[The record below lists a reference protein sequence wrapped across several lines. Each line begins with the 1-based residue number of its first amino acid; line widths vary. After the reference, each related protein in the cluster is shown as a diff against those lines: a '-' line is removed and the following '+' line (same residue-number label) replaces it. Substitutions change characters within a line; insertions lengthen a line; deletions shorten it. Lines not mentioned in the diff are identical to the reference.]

1 MARGQVKSIINILT
15 KRPSLESEFAVE
27 TSIANLYKF
36 EDIDELRQIAIQLAR
51 ANHKQSQFIANAL
64 EIMCNQQD
72 MIHYLQK
79 KKKIKKKA
87 PLMKRLKYILFGKD

>member
-27 TSIANLYKF
+27 SSIAELNKI
-36 EDIDELRQIAIQLAR
+36 EDINELRELASVLAR

-72 MIHYLQK
+72 MIHYLQRK
-79 KKKIKKKA
+79 KPKKKA
-87 PLMKRLKYILFGKD
+87 PLMKRLSYIFFGKD

>member
-36 EDIDELRQIAIQLAR
+36 EDIDELREIAIQLAR

-72 MIHYLQK
+72 NIIYLER
-79 KKKIKKKA
+79 KIDKKKA
-87 PLMKRLKYILFGKD
+87 PLIKRLKYFVW

>member
-1 MARGQVKSIINILT
+1 MKSIINILT
-15 KRPSLESEFAVE
+15 RRPTLESEFAVE
-27 TSIANLYKF
+27 SSIAELSRIDN
-36 EDIDELRQIAIQLAR
+36 IDELRELASQLAR

-72 MIHYLQK
+72 NINYLER
-79 KKKIKKKA
+79 KIAKKKA

>member
-72 MIHYLQK
+72 NIIYLERKIDK
-79 KKKIKKKA
+79 KKSASNEA
-87 PLMKRLKYILFGKD
+87 P

>member
-51 ANHKQSQFIANAL
+51 ANHKQSHFIANAL

-72 MIHYLQK
+72 MINYFERRK
-79 KKKIKKKA
+79 TKKKA

>member
-36 EDIDELRQIAIQLAR
+36 EDIDELREIAVQLAR
-51 ANHKQSQFIANAL
+51 ANHKQSQFIATPL
-64 EIMCNQQD
+64 IKFYQQGRT
-72 MIHYLQK
+72 
-79 KKKIKKKA
+79 
-87 PLMKRLKYILFGKD
+87 P

>member
-27 TSIANLYKF
+27 TSISNLYKF
-36 EDIDELRQIAIQLAR
+36 EDIDELREIAIQLAR

-72 MIHYLQK
+72 NINYLERKIAK
-79 KKKIKKKA
+79 KK
-87 PLMKRLKYILFGKD
+87 RL

>member
-1 MARGQVKSIINILT
+1 MKSIINILT

-36 EDIDELRQIAIQLAR
+36 EDINELREVAFLVEYTLFQV
-51 ANHKQSQFIANAL
+51 HKQSHFIANAL
-64 EIMCNQQD
+64 EIMCTQQE
-72 MIHYLQK
+72 MLNFQETRK
-79 KKKIKKKA
+79 KAKKKA

>member
-1 MARGQVKSIINILT
+1 MKNIINILT

-27 TSIANLYKF
+27 ICIANLYKF
-36 EDIDELRQIAIQLAR
+36 ENIDELREIALQLAR

-72 MIHYLQK
+72 NIIYLER
-79 KKKIKKKA
+79 KIDKKKA

>member
-1 MARGQVKSIINILT
+1 MARSQVKSIINILT

-27 TSIANLYKF
+27 TSISNLYKF

-51 ANHKQSQFIANAL
+51 ANHKQSHFIANAL
-64 EIMCNQQD
+64 EIMCTQQEVLNF
-72 MIHYLQK
+72 HQTRRK
-79 KKKIKKKA
+79 VKKKA

>member
-36 EDIDELRQIAIQLAR
+36 EDINELREIAIQLAR
-51 ANHKQSQFIANAL
+51 ANHKQSHFIANAL
-64 EIMCNQQD
+64 EIMCTQQE
-72 MIHYLQK
+72 MLNFK
-79 KKKIKKKA
+79 NSRRFVKKKA
-87 PLMKRLKYILFGKD
+87 PLMKRLKYILFSKD

>member
-1 MARGQVKSIINILT
+1 MKSIINILT

-36 EDIDELRQIAIQLAR
+36 EDIDELRQIAIELAR

-72 MIHYLQK
+72 IINYFERRK
-79 KKKIKKKA
+79 TKKKA

>member
-36 EDIDELRQIAIQLAR
+36 EDIDELREIAIQLAR

-72 MIHYLQK
+72 NIN
-79 KKKIKKKA
+79 
-87 PLMKRLKYILFGKD
+87 

>member
-1 MARGQVKSIINILT
+1 MARQEVKSIINILT

-36 EDIDELRQIAIQLAR
+36 EDIDELREIAIQLAR
-51 ANHKQSQFIANAL
+51 ANHKQSHFIANAL
-64 EIMCNQQD
+64 EIMCTQQEC
-72 MIHYLQK
+72 IQFYEK
-79 KKKIKKKA
+79 KLKKKA

>member
-36 EDIDELRQIAIQLAR
+36 EDIDELRQIAIELAR
-51 ANHKQSQFIANAL
+51 ANHKQSHFIANAL
-64 EIMCNQQD
+64 EIMCTQQE
-72 MIHYLQK
+72 MLNFK
-79 KKKIKKKA
+79 NSRRFVKKKA

>member
-1 MARGQVKSIINILT
+1 MKNIINILT

-36 EDIDELRQIAIQLAR
+36 KDIDELKEIAVQLAR

-72 MIHYLQK
+72 NIIYLEK
-79 KKKIKKKA
+79 RIKKA
-87 PLMKRLKYILFGKD
+87 PLMKRLNYIFFGKD

>member
-36 EDIDELRQIAIQLAR
+36 ENIDELREIAIQLAR

-72 MIHYLQK
+72 NIIYLER
-79 KKKIKKKA
+79 KIDKKKA
-87 PLMKRLKYILFGKD
+87 PLMKRLNYILFGKD

>member
-36 EDIDELRQIAIQLAR
+36 EDIDELREIAIQLAR

-72 MIHYLQK
+72 NIIYLER
-79 KKKIKKKA
+79 KIDKKKA
-87 PLMKRLKYILFGKD
+87 PLMKRL